1 MCCSSVWKPHLFFSN
16 YTMTM
21 YLFCDINWSGGKEI
35 QFGLDSDWLF
45 NGDLW
50 CRELLRSRLRHSNI
64 LSLLLFCLSRPF
76 VLVIYGA
83 QVSAERL
90 ELMCACTREREG
102 AIDCF
107 TFVCVCVCVSTLHSV
122 RACVLL
128 AHWDCV
134 YVYSCVPLHLR
145 DVKCALS
152 LFIFTFFLS
161 HPFLPFSLC
170 LHYTSLITSLV
181 PPFSLFLLRAL
192 SSRSFKTYEFVVTLY
207 LCPSLLFP
215 AFTTS
220 PTHPPSCRL

>member
-64 LSLLLFCLSRPF
+64 LSLLLLCLSRPF

-107 TFVCVCVCVSTLHSV
+107 TFVCVCVCLLYTLSGLACYWLTEIVYMYIPVYLST
-122 RACVLL
+122 
-128 AHWDCV
+128 W
-134 YVYSCVPLHLR
+134 
-145 DVKCALS
+145 
-152 LFIFTFFLS
+152 
-161 HPFLPFSLC
+161 
-170 LHYTSLITSLV
+170 
-181 PPFSLFLLRAL
+181 
-192 SSRSFKTYEFVVTLY
+192 EM
-207 LCPSLLFP
+207 
-215 AFTTS
+215 
-220 PTHPPSCRL
+220 